1 MTILVTGGAGF
12 IGSHIVDALIE
23 RDHTVLVYDDLS
35 SGKIANINPKATL
48 IQTDIRDQK
57 ALTQVFSENAIEV
70 VYHLAAQID
79 VRKSAA
85 DPLSDAETNILASLH
100 LINLA
105 SKQKVK
111 KFIFSSTGGA
121 IYGDTDIRPT
131 PENHSEHPLSPYGI
145 AKLSVD
151 KYLHFY
157 REIMGLP
164 SVSLRYANVY
174 GPRQNPHG
182 EAGVVSIFINKML
195 EEVNPI
201 INGDGTQSRDYTY
214 VSDVVDANI
223 LALETESASGVYNI
237 GTSKETTVNE
247 LFQIINTFFDNS
259 FQEIH
264 TEGKP
269 GEQKTSSL
277 DTTRAQK
284 ELSWSP
290 KVELHTGLK
299 QTFESFHSK

>member
-12 IGSHIVDALIE
+12 IGSHIVDALVE
-23 RDHTVLVYDDLS
+23 RGHTVLVYDDLS
-35 SGKIANINPKATL
+35 SGKLANINPKATL
-48 IQTDIRDQK
+48 IQADIRDK
-57 ALTQVFSENAIEV
+57 EALTRVFTENTIEA

-79 VRKSAA
+79 VRKSTA
-85 DPLSDAETNILASLH
+85 DPLTDAETNILASLH
-100 LINLA
+100 LIDLA
-105 SKQKVK
+105 SKNDVK

-145 AKLSVD
+145 AKLAVD

-157 REIMGLP
+157 REINGLP

-195 EEVNPI
+195 EEVNPT
-201 INGDGTQSRDYTY
+201 INGDGMQSRDYTH
-214 VSDVVDANI
+214 VSDIVEANI

-247 LFQIINTFFDNS
+247 LFQTINGFFDNT

-264 TEGKP
+264 ATGKP

-277 DTTRAQK
+277 DTSRAQK

-290 KVELHTGLK
+290 KIDLRDGLK
-299 QTFESFHSK
+299 LTFESFRSK